1 MPFVAPW
8 MNLEIIILSEESQ
21 RKTNIMWHH
30 LYVKL
35 KKNYTTEF
43 IYKIETDS
51 ET

>member
-1 MPFVAPW
+1 
-8 MNLEIIILSEESQ
+8 
-21 RKTNIMWHH
+21 MWHH

-51 ET
+51 ETQRMNFWLPGGKDGKERQGVWG